1 MKKMFRSPHL
11 MIESRFFIASVI
23 VVGAVLVLWL
33 RVWHL
38 QVYRGE
44 YYRKVSENNRIR
56 KIDIPAPRGV
66 LFDAYGKVILGNTP
80 SSDLIIIPQYMN
92 DKDKTFEVLSRLM
105 HQPRELYERK
115 FKQAK
120 AQPRFMP
127 ITMQRNLSQHEV
139 SIIESNRLFLPG
151 VEVRTTARREY
162 NTDVSPHMLGYL
174 GEVNPT
180 LLDELNA
187 KNRSNPYTIGD
198 LVGKQ
203 GLEARLESHLR
214 GKRGYKILQVDAF
227 GRTSNQARQDWQL
240 PMVSAQ
246 AGANVELTIDLEL
259 QRAVTRAFGGKNGAV
274 IVMDPRSGAILAITS
289 QPTWDPYIYQRGMSS
304 EEFRALSLD
313 PLHPFLDK
321 TTGGEYPPGSTYKS
335 VVALAAL
342 QEKIVNA
349 SSTYY
354 CNGSFSLGTQSFG
367 CHKKEGHGYV
377 NLRQALMQS
386 CDVYF
391 YHIGIDLGVDR
402 IAKYARA
409 LGLGAKLGLHLNME
423 RPGLVPTSAWKLAV
437 HKEAWATGETPP
449 IAIGQGYNLA
459 TPLQM
464 ASLYA
469 AIGTKGQI
477 WKPFLVRRI
486 STPFGQVLEE
496 RQPQLL
502 RTTDVISPANYDL
515 VRKGLEAVVNDE
527 EGTGKKAQVEGI
539 TVAGK
544 TGSVQVVNLKKNK
557 NQSDVS
563 VLWKE
568 HAMFASFAPSEN
580 PEIVVAVVSEHDDKG
595 GGGASAA
602 PVAGEILNA
611 YFDLK
616 KRRESHALG
625 ALELPKDKP
634 MEESKP
640 AVKPSN
646 KKTIRAEKPP
656 VPKGESYE

>member
-1 MKKMFRSPHL
+1 MKKMFRSPHMML
-11 MIESRFFIASVI
+11 ESRFFIASVL

-38 QVYRGE
+38 QIYRGE
-44 YYRKVSENNRIR
+44 YYRRVSENNRIR
-56 KIDIPAPRGV
+56 KIDIPAPRGI
-66 LFDAYGKVILGNTP
+66 LYDAYGKVLLGNTP
-80 SSDLIIIPQYMN
+80 SSDLIVVPQYLK
-92 DKDKTFEVLSRLM
+92 DKDKTFDVLSRLL

-127 ITMQRNLSQHEV
+127 ITMQRNLTQHEI

-151 VEVRTTARREY
+151 IEVRTTARREY
-162 NTDVSPHMLGYL
+162 MADISPHMLGYL
-174 GEVNPT
+174 GEVNPA
-180 LLDELNA
+180 LLDELNSRNKA
-187 KNRSNPYTIGD
+187 NPYNIGD

-203 GLEARLESHLR
+203 GLEARLESYIR
-214 GKRGYKILQVDAF
+214 GKRGYKMIQVDAF
-227 GRTSNQARQDWQL
+227 GRGSNPNRQDWSL
-240 PMVSAQ
+240 PMMPAQ
-246 AGANVELTIDLEL
+246 AGANVELTIDLQL
-259 QRAVTRAFGGKNGAV
+259 QKAVTRAFSGKNGAV
-274 IVMDPRSGAILAITS
+274 IVMDPRTGAILAMTS
-289 QPTWDPYIYQRGMSS
+289 QPSWDPYMYQRGLSS

-321 TTGGEYPPGSTYKS
+321 TTGGEYPPGSTYKA

-342 QEKIVNA
+342 QEKIVTA
-349 SSTYY
+349 AKTYY
-354 CNGSFSLGTQSFG
+354 CNGSFTLGNQNFG

-377 NLRQALMQS
+377 NLREALMES

-391 YHIGIDLGVDR
+391 YHIGIELGVDR
-402 IAKYARA
+402 IARYAKA
-409 LGLGAKLGLHLNME
+409 LGLGSKLGLQLNME
-423 RPGLVPTSAWKLAV
+423 RSGLVPSTAWKLAV
-437 HKEAWATGETPP
+437 HKEPWATGETPP
-449 IAIGQGYNLA
+449 ISIGQGYNLT

-469 AIGTKGQI
+469 TIGMKGEI
-477 WKPFLVRRI
+477 WKPFLIRRI
-486 STPFGQVLEE
+486 SNTFGQVIEE

-502 RTTDVISPANYDL
+502 RTTDAISAENYAL

-527 EGTGKKAQVEGI
+527 DGTGKKAKVPGV

-557 NQSDVS
+557 NQTDVS

-568 HAMFASFAPSEN
+568 HAMFASFAPSET
-580 PEIVVAVVSEHDDKG
+580 PEVVVTVVSEHDDKG

-611 YFDLK
+611 YFELK
-616 KRRESHALG
+616 KERASLALG
-625 ALELPKDKP
+625 ALPGTDKS
-634 MEESKP
+634 ESKS
-640 AVKPSN
+640 PSTSTPSETAMGIEAPTTR
-646 KKTIRAEKPP
+646 KIQ
-656 VPKGESYE
+656 KGSQL